1 MYSQCLMVDDDGDGG
16 DNEDDFHDGDEDEKR
31 VCQ

>member
-1 MYSQCLMVDDDGDGG
+1 MADDDGDGDVDAFHDG
-16 DNEDDFHDGDEDEKR
+16 DEDLCDGDEDEKR